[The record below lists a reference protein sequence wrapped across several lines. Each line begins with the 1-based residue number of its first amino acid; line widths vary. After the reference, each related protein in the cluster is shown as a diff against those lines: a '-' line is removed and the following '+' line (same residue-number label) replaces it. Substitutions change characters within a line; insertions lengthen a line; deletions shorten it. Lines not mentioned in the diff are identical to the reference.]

1 LAHNHSDAVFTFAI
15 FSQQNSRNL
24 CFQESGLFRDFL
36 HAFLV
41 LKQAAYRKNND
52 PDRQQNFFYY
62 KLQIRRLKLKGMF
75 LRMSDTQG
83 RKCGGV
89 WGGWFTPPE
98 KRSSRSQTTCSR
110 SQNNAFVYMQCFAKQ
125 IKYFRNSRW
134 TQTIEL
140 EICTNGSNSSE
151 VI

>member
-89 WGGWFTPPE
+89 WGGGSPPQRNDPVGL
-98 KRSSRSQTTCSR
+98 KLRAVGLKIMRLFTCSALR
-110 SQNNAFVYMQCFAKQ
+110 SKLNIFETRDGLRLLNWKFA
-125 IKYFRNSRW
+125 
-134 TQTIEL
+134 QTDQ
-140 EICTNGSNSSE
+140 TAQK
-151 VI
+151 